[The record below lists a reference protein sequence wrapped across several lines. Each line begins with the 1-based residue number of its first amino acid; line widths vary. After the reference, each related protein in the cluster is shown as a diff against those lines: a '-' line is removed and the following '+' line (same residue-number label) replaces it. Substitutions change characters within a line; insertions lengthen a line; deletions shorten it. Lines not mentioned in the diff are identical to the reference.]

1 MGHGKRTRNCI
12 LSSHCMAANAASLQ
26 TREVIPLEITIG
38 IGAEEIKE
46 IIMEHIKTKGFNVT
60 EDDISFVIG
69 KEEVVTGNTK
79 KIKHALIRCDIQ
91 IER

>member
-1 MGHGKRTRNCI
+1 
-12 LSSHCMAANAASLQ
+12 MAANAASLQ
-26 TREVIPLEITIG
+26 TREVTQLEITIG

-60 EDDISFVIG
+60 EDDISFIIG
-69 KEEVVTGNTK
+69 KEETVTGNAK

>member
-1 MGHGKRTRNCI
+1 
-12 LSSHCMAANAASLQ
+12 MATNATSLQ
-26 TREVIPLEITIG
+26 TREVKPLEIKIG

-46 IIMEHIKTKGFNVT
+46 IIMDHIKTKGFNVT

-69 KEEVVTGNTK
+69 KEETITGNAK

>member
-1 MGHGKRTRNCI
+1 
-12 LSSHCMAANAASLQ
+12 MAANAASLQ
-26 TREVIPLEITIG
+26 TREVTTLEITIR
-38 IGAEEIKE
+38 IGEDEIKE
-46 IIMEHIKTKGFNVT
+46 IIMEHIKTKGFDVT

-69 KEEVVTGNTK
+69 KEEVITGNAK

>member
-1 MGHGKRTRNCI
+1 
-12 LSSHCMAANAASLQ
+12 MATNATSLQ
-26 TREVIPLEITIG
+26 TREVTSLEITIG
-38 IGAEEIKE
+38 ICAEEIKE

-60 EDDISFVIG
+60 KDDISFVIG
-69 KEEVVTGNTK
+69 KEEGVTVNTK

>member
-1 MGHGKRTRNCI
+1 MGKCRSIWLCV
-12 LSSHCMAANAASLQ
+12 LPSHCMAANAASLQ
-26 TREVIPLEITIG
+26 TREVTTLEITIR
-38 IGAEEIKE
+38 IGEDEIKE
-46 IIMEHIKTKGFNVT
+46 IIMEHIKTKGFDVT

-69 KEEVVTGNTK
+69 KEEIVTGNTK

>member
-1 MGHGKRTRNCI
+1 MGKRRSIWLCV
-12 LSSHCMAANAASLQ
+12 LSGRGMAANATSIQ
-26 TREVIPLEITIG
+26 TREVTSLEITIG
-38 IGAEEIKE
+38 IGTDEIKE

-69 KEEVVTGNTK
+69 KEETVTGNTK

>member
-1 MGHGKRTRNCI
+1 
-12 LSSHCMAANAASLQ
+12 MAANATSLQ
-26 TREVIPLEITIG
+26 TREVTSLEITIG
-38 IGAEEIKE
+38 IGTDEIKE

-69 KEEVVTGNTK
+69 KEETVTGNAK

>member
-1 MGHGKRTRNCI
+1 
-12 LSSHCMAANAASLQ
+12 MATNATSLQ
-26 TREVIPLEITIG
+26 AREVTTLEITIG
-38 IGAEEIKE
+38 IGEDEIKE
-46 IIMEHIKTKGFNVT
+46 IIMEHIKTKGFDVT

-69 KEEVVTGNTK
+69 KEEIVTGNTK

>member
-1 MGHGKRTRNCI
+1 MGKRRNIWLCI
-12 LSSHCMAANAASLQ
+12 LPSHCMATNATSLQ
-26 TREVIPLEITIG
+26 TREVTPLEITIG
-38 IGAEEIKE
+38 IGTDEIKE

-69 KEEVVTGNTK
+69 KEETVTGNAK

>member
-1 MGHGKRTRNCI
+1 MGKRRSIWFCV
-12 LSSHCMAANAASLQ
+12 LPSHCMATNATSLQ
-26 TREVIPLEITIG
+26 TREVTPLEITIG

-69 KEEVVTGNTK
+69 KEETVTGNAK

>member
-1 MGHGKRTRNCI
+1 MGHGRRTRNCI
-12 LSSHCMAANAASLQ
+12 LPSHRLATNATSLQ
-26 TREVIPLEITIG
+26 IREVTTLEITIG

-60 EDDISFVIG
+60 EDDISFIIG
-69 KEEVVTGNTK
+69 KEETVTGNTK

>member
-1 MGHGKRTRNCI
+1 M
-12 LSSHCMAANAASLQ
+12 
-26 TREVIPLEITIG
+26 EIKIG

-46 IIMEHIKTKGFNVT
+46 IIMDHIKTKGFNVT

-69 KEEVVTGNTK
+69 KEETITGNAK

>member
-1 MGHGKRTRNCI
+1 MGKCRSIWLCI

-26 TREVIPLEITIG
+26 TREVTPLEITIE
-38 IGAEEIKE
+38 ICTDEIKE

-60 EDDISFVIG
+60 EDDISFIIG
-69 KEEVVTGNTK
+69 KEETVTGNAK

>member
-1 MGHGKRTRNCI
+1 
-12 LSSHCMAANAASLQ
+12 MAANAISLQ
-26 TREVIPLEITIG
+26 AREVTPLEITIG
-38 IGAEEIKE
+38 IGTDEIKE
-46 IIMEHIKTKGFNVT
+46 IIIEHIKTKGFKVT

-69 KEEVVTGNTK
+69 KEEVITGNTK

>member
-1 MGHGKRTRNCI
+1 MGKRRRVWFCI
-12 LSSHCMAANAASLQ
+12 LSSHCMATNAISLQ
-26 TREVIPLEITIG
+26 AREVAPLEITIG
-38 IGAEEIKE
+38 ICAEEIKE
-46 IIMEHIKTKGFNVT
+46 ILVEHIKTKGFNVT

-69 KEEVVTGNTK
+69 KEEVVTGNAK

>member
-1 MGHGKRTRNCI
+1 MGKRRSIWFCV
-12 LSSHCMAANAASLQ
+12 LPSHCMATNAASLQ
-26 TREVIPLEITIG
+26 TREVKPLEITIG
-38 IGAEEIKE
+38 IGTDEIKE

-69 KEEVVTGNTK
+69 KEEVVTGNEK

>member
-12 LSSHCMAANAASLQ
+12 LPSHCMAANATSIQ
-26 TREVIPLEITIG
+26 TREVAPLEITIG
-38 IGAEEIKE
+38 ICAEEIKE
-46 IIMEHIKTKGFNVT
+46 ILVEHIKTKGFDVT

-69 KEEVVTGNTK
+69 KEETVTGNAK

>member
-1 MGHGKRTRNCI
+1 MGKRRNIWLCT
-12 LSSHCMAANAASLQ
+12 LPTNAASLQ

-38 IGAEEIKE
+38 IGTEEIKE

-69 KEEVVTGNTK
+69 KEEVVTGNAK

>member
-1 MGHGKRTRNCI
+1 MGKRRSIWFCI
-12 LSSHCMAANAASLQ
+12 LSGHCMATNTASLQ
-26 TREVIPLEITIG
+26 TREVTTLEITIG
-38 IGAEEIKE
+38 IGTDEIKE

-60 EDDISFVIG
+60 EDDISFIIG

>member
-1 MGHGKRTRNCI
+1 MGKRIRVWVCI
-12 LSSHCMAANAASLQ
+12 LPSNCMAANATSLQ
-26 TREVIPLEITIG
+26 AREITPLEITIG
-38 IGAEEIKE
+38 IGTDEIKE

-69 KEEVVTGNTK
+69 KEETVTGNTK

>member
-1 MGHGKRTRNCI
+1 M
-12 LSSHCMAANAASLQ
+12 
-26 TREVIPLEITIG
+26 EITIG
-38 IGAEEIKE
+38 IGTDEIKE

-69 KEEVVTGNTK
+69 KEEIVTGNTK
-79 KIKHALIRCDIQ
+79 KIKHALIGCDIQ